1 MANTSGVLWEIGA
14 VRQEIGANP
23 SSALITC
30 KLGFARRHTY
40 RQCRGDIPCGSEHII
55 GGIIQRLL

>member
-1 MANTSGVLWEIGA
+1 MANAGGVLWEIWA

-23 SSALITC
+23 SSALITR

-40 RQCRGDIPCGSEHII
+40 RQCRGDVPCGSEHII
-55 GGIIQRLL
+55 GGII

>member
-1 MANTSGVLWEIGA
+1 MANTSGVLREMWA

-23 SSALITC
+23 SSALITR

-40 RQCRGDIPCGSEHII
+40 RQCRGDVPCGSEHII
-55 GGIIQRLL
+55 GSII